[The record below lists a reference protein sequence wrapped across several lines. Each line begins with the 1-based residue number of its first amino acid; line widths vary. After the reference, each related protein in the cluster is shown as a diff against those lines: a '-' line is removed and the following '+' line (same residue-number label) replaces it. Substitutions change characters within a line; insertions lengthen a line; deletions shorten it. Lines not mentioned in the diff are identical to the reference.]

1 MARADRTRTVRD
13 RLVELAAD
21 RRIRYIATGGLSSAV
36 FYIFFT
42 AGWLLTGAWIP
53 YLVMAAIANLL
64 TGLTTYPIYARVV
77 FRATTLSVT
86 GFLRFYVLCL
96 LSLAWALVGLPLLV
110 ELAHLP
116 VLLAVPI
123 VIVAAPLLNYQ
134 IMKFWTFRPRPGA

>member
-1 MARADRTRTVRD
+1 
-13 RLVELAAD
+13 
-21 RRIRYIATGGLSSAV
+21 
-36 FYIFFT
+36 
-42 AGWLLTGAWIP
+42 
-53 YLVMAAIANLL
+53 MAAVANLL

-116 VLLAVPI
+116 VLVAVPI